1 MAEAVRT
8 GRFYNYLR
16 VNGISAACFQIQS
29 NNNKIIYMEAT
40 IIWVV
45 AAAVIALI
53 AGYMV
58 AASRSKSNARSQ
70 ANIIIDEA
78 KREGE
83 VIKEK
88 KLLEAKE
95 QELKIKNEA
104 ERQANQKLQKI
115 QAGEAR
121 VKQKEMQLSQQQS
134 ELSKRKNEL
143 DNQRNNLD
151 KDHQA
156 LAAREAEIDRMQHQ
170 AQETLEHISGLSADE
185 ARERLIESLKDEAKT
200 AAASYINDIMDDARM
215 TASKEAKRIVVQSIQ
230 RVATETAVENS
241 VTVFHIDSD
250 EVKGRIIG
258 REGRNIRALEAAT
271 GIEIIVDDTPE
282 AIVLSGFDPVR
293 REIARLALHQL
304 VADGRIHP
312 ARIEEV
318 VAKVRKQVEEEII
331 ETGKRTAIDLGIH
344 GLHPE
349 LIRMVGR
356 MKYRS
361 SYGQNLLQHSRE
373 TANLCAVMA
382 SELGLNPKKARRAGL
397 LHDIGKV
404 PDDEPELPH
413 ALLGMKLAE
422 KFKEK
427 PEICNAIGAHHDE
440 VEQTSLLAPIVQ
452 VCDAISGARPGARRE
467 IVEAYIKRLN
477 DLEQLALSYPGVI
490 KTYAIQAGRELRVIV
505 GAEKISDVETEKLS
519 AEIAKKIQ
527 DEMTYPGQVK
537 ITVIRETRA
546 VSFAK

>member
-1 MAEAVRT
+1 
-8 GRFYNYLR
+8 
-16 VNGISAACFQIQS
+16 
-29 NNNKIIYMEAT
+29 MEAT

-230 RVATETAVENS
+230 RVATETAVE
-241 VTVFHIDSD
+241 
-250 EVKGRIIG
+250 
-258 REGRNIRALEAAT
+258 
-271 GIEIIVDDTPE
+271 
-282 AIVLSGFDPVR
+282 
-293 REIARLALHQL
+293 
-304 VADGRIHP
+304 
-312 ARIEEV
+312 
-318 VAKVRKQVEEEII
+318 
-331 ETGKRTAIDLGIH
+331 TA
-344 GLHPE
+344 
-349 LIRMVGR
+349 
-356 MKYRS
+356 
-361 SYGQNLLQHSRE
+361 
-373 TANLCAVMA
+373 
-382 SELGLNPKKARRAGL
+382 
-397 LHDIGKV
+397 
-404 PDDEPELPH
+404 
-413 ALLGMKLAE
+413 
-422 KFKEK
+422 
-427 PEICNAIGAHHDE
+427 
-440 VEQTSLLAPIVQ
+440 
-452 VCDAISGARPGARRE
+452 
-467 IVEAYIKRLN
+467 
-477 DLEQLALSYPGVI
+477 
-490 KTYAIQAGRELRVIV
+490 
-505 GAEKISDVETEKLS
+505 
-519 AEIAKKIQ
+519 
-527 DEMTYPGQVK
+527 
-537 ITVIRETRA
+537 
-546 VSFAK
+546 

>member
-1 MAEAVRT
+1 
-8 GRFYNYLR
+8 
-16 VNGISAACFQIQS
+16 
-29 NNNKIIYMEAT
+29 MEAT

-331 ETGKRTAIDLGIH
+331 ETGKR
-344 GLHPE
+344 
-349 LIRMVGR
+349 MVCIP
-356 MKYRS
+356 
-361 SYGQNLLQHSRE
+361 N
-373 TANLCAVMA
+373 
-382 SELGLNPKKARRAGL
+382 
-397 LHDIGKV
+397 
-404 PDDEPELPH
+404 
-413 ALLGMKLAE
+413 
-422 KFKEK
+422 
-427 PEICNAIGAHHDE
+427 
-440 VEQTSLLAPIVQ
+440 
-452 VCDAISGARPGARRE
+452 
-467 IVEAYIKRLN
+467 
-477 DLEQLALSYPGVI
+477 
-490 KTYAIQAGRELRVIV
+490 
-505 GAEKISDVETEKLS
+505 
-519 AEIAKKIQ
+519 
-527 DEMTYPGQVK
+527 
-537 ITVIRETRA
+537 
-546 VSFAK
+546 